1 MNGRNPPE
9 RLAWREAMSWLEKAT
24 EDARA
29 VRLLVSAG
37 LISLAAFHVQQAT
50 EKALKTLLT
59 AAAQDVRRIHD
70 VAALAALARAHWPDL
85 VPSPFPL
92 IAVNEWYIRTRYPGI
107 EDEAPAAQEI
117 EEALRTVEA
126 LIQAIVERGSSVLDP
141 GTSDGIE

>member
-1 MNGRNPPE
+1 
-9 RLAWREAMSWLEKAT
+9 MSSKQRKKL
-24 EDARA
+24 
-29 VRLLVSAG
+29 
-37 LISLAAFHVQQAT
+37 
-50 EKALKTLLT
+50 KALLS

-107 EDEAPAAQEI
+107 EDEAPAVQEI